1 MVSKKFFADTLA
13 FFKCFFLGFVYPHM
27 PTKINVCLVQLK
39 WLMWDQF
46 VSAYHICMQL
56 CLGLSAIKLIEML
69 RGIKMK
75 KGKSLKFFLCYS
87 FYNSTIIWHRI
98 VNVGVNCTC
107 LTNIFLFLFLS
118 YAGDKMNKIFLY
130 IFVCFSY
137 LLWVCS
143 LFRPSPTKL
152 LSYYTSH

>member
-1 MVSKKFFADTLA
+1 M
-13 FFKCFFLGFVYPHM
+13 GFVYPHM

-56 CLGLSAIKLIEML
+56 CLGLSAIKLIWNVE
-69 RGIKMK
+69 RHQDEKRQK
-75 KGKSLKFFLCYS
+75 LKNFFCYS

-107 LTNIFLFLFLS
+107 LTFLFLFLS

-143 LFRPSPTKL
+143 LFRPSPTEL
-152 LSYYTSH
+152 LAN